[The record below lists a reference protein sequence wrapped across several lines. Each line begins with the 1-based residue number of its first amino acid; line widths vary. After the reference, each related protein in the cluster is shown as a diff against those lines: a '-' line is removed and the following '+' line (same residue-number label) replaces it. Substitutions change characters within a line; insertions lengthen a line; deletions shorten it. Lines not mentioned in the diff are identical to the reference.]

1 MISGKAAAVKPSVI
15 YTWKS
20 KVMNVFAEYLLT
32 DVFNADETGLCF
44 KQLPQKL
51 LTMPGEAFHWIRQSW
66 DHVDVE
72 VIIKCFQLAGI
83 SSAEDSII

>member
-20 KVMNVFAEYLLT
+20 KVMNVFAEYSLT

-51 LTMPGEAFHWIRQSW
+51 LTMPGEA
-66 DHVDVE
+66 
-72 VIIKCFQLAGI
+72 CI

>member
-1 MISGKAAAVKPSVI
+1 MISGKGAAVEPSVI

-20 KVMNVFAEYLLT
+20 KVMNV
-32 DVFNADETGLCF
+32 VADETGLYF
-44 KQLPQKL
+44 EQLPKNL
-51 LTMPGEAFHWIRQSW
+51 NSVHWISQSW
-66 DHVDVE
+66 NHVDVE